1 MLKTSEFKNKC
12 AKRKREWGSLGAK
25 SKEDL
30 KTPPMT
36 VTQRAGPRAWLQ
48 PTQGQ
53 DSPGLTR
60 HSKTGG
66 IDLLVTPKAEKR
78 FHWSRGTA
86 RKYAGYLRTG
96 DTAYE
101 RSKPGA
107 QPCRGRRPKATRS
120 SCRPTRMSL
129 EQENPPRVLKKQM
142 SLLSVGRFLQPRIQR
157 DHLNN
162 HPSETNP

>member
-66 IDLLVTPKAEKR
+66 IS
-78 FHWSRGTA
+78 WSPLRL
-86 RKYAGYLRTG
+86 RKGSTG
-96 DTAYE
+96 PE
-101 RSKPGA
+101 EQQGSML
-107 QPCRGRRPKATRS
+107 ATRGQGTQPM
-120 SCRPTRMSL
+120 RD
-129 EQENPPRVLKKQM
+129 QNPEP
-142 SLLSVGRFLQPRIQR
+142 
-157 DHLNN
+157 
-162 HPSETNP
+162 NPAEAGDPKLHGLPAGPPG